1 MVENMP
7 NKIALLSQETID
19 KIAAGEVVERP
30 SSVIKE
36 LTENSIDAGST
47 AITIEINDGGTSF
60 IRVSDNG
67 CGIRREDLSLAF
79 LRHSTSKIRTSEDLN
94 SISSLGFRG
103 EALSSIAAISR
114 LELFTKTEDEITG
127 SHYVI
132 EGSKEVLNE
141 EIGTPNG
148 TSILVHHMFYNTPAR
163 KKFLK
168 SNQTEASYIEELVSH
183 LALSHPEISFRFIS
197 NGKEKLYTTGNGNLL
212 DVIYLIFG
220 REIASNLLPINIED
234 ELVSIHGFIGKPLI
248 HRGNRNFENFYVNK
262 RFIKSNLLSKS
273 VEEGCIGFLMQHQFP
288 FCVLFLEFDY
298 GKVDVNVHP
307 SKMEVRFESTDI
319 ISNLIREAVHNALS
333 KREDIVEAEPVKEKK
348 TTDISPVLASI
359 PKTVKKA
366 EPFEAKRLQEI
377 KETITEAIHK
387 DTPYERQ
394 YQEFYKEK
402 EIPVKEDYVY
412 EQTTFLSRESM
423 AKFEIIGQVF
433 DTYWI
438 VEFDNKMYIIDQHAA
453 HEKVLFEKTM
463 KLLKE
468 KEMTSQMVSPPI
480 IISLSPNEKRLLN
493 DNIEAFET
501 LGYDISSF
509 GGAEFSIN
517 AIPGNLYNLDPKD
530 LFLNVIAELDGISSS
545 DAPEI
550 VLEKVASMSCKA
562 AIKGNNHLSQEEINV
577 LLKELLELDNP
588 YHCPHGRPTIISMSK
603 YELDKK
609 FKRII

>member
-197 NGKEKLYTTGNGNLL
+197 L
-212 DVIYLIFG
+212 
-220 REIASNLLPINIED
+220 
-234 ELVSIHGFIGKPLI
+234 
-248 HRGNRNFENFYVNK
+248 
-262 RFIKSNLLSKS
+262 
-273 VEEGCIGFLMQHQFP
+273 
-288 FCVLFLEFDY
+288 
-298 GKVDVNVHP
+298 
-307 SKMEVRFESTDI
+307 
-319 ISNLIREAVHNALS
+319 
-333 KREDIVEAEPVKEKK
+333 
-348 TTDISPVLASI
+348 
-359 PKTVKKA
+359 
-366 EPFEAKRLQEI
+366 
-377 KETITEAIHK
+377 
-387 DTPYERQ
+387 
-394 YQEFYKEK
+394 
-402 EIPVKEDYVY
+402 
-412 EQTTFLSRESM
+412 
-423 AKFEIIGQVF
+423 
-433 DTYWI
+433 
-438 VEFDNKMYIIDQHAA
+438 
-453 HEKVLFEKTM
+453 
-463 KLLKE
+463 
-468 KEMTSQMVSPPI
+468 
-480 IISLSPNEKRLLN
+480 
-493 DNIEAFET
+493 
-501 LGYDISSF
+501 
-509 GGAEFSIN
+509 
-517 AIPGNLYNLDPKD
+517 
-530 LFLNVIAELDGISSS
+530 
-545 DAPEI
+545 
-550 VLEKVASMSCKA
+550 
-562 AIKGNNHLSQEEINV
+562 
-577 LLKELLELDNP
+577 
-588 YHCPHGRPTIISMSK
+588 
-603 YELDKK
+603 
-609 FKRII
+609 